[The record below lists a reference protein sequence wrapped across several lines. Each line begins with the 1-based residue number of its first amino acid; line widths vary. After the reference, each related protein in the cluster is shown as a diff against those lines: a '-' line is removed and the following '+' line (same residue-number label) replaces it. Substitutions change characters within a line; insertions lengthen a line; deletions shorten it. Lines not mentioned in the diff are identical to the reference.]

1 MKVIAICGSPKPKGN
16 TALALEILGEKLKS
30 YMSGSHAE
38 NLKYEIVYLKK
49 LDIRPCNACNG
60 CYGEGKCVQDDD
72 INMLL
77 NKLLTADG
85 IVLGSPT
92 YFSNV
97 TGRMQ
102 MFIERIG
109 LISKLNGSLMKGK
122 IGASVAVARRMGA
135 CVVYSAMN
143 YFFGILEMPI
153 ASSIYWN
160 VLIGLNPGDIKSDAE
175 GMAILDGLGKNMAD
189 LLIKLHGT

>member
-1 MKVIAICGSPKPKGN
+1 MKIVALNGSPKIKGN
-16 TALALEILGEKLKS
+16 TALSLEILGEKLKS
-30 YMSGSHAE
+30 SIE
-38 NLKYEIVYLKK
+38 NLEYELIHLKK
-49 LDIRPCNACNG
+49 LDLRPCNACNG
-60 CYGEGKCVQDDD
+60 CYGKGKCVQDDD
-72 INMLL
+72 INELL

-97 TGRMQ
+97 TSRMQ

-122 IGASVAVARRMGA
+122 IGASIAIARRMGA
-135 CVVYSAMN
+135 NVVYSAMN

-160 VLIGLNPGDIKSDAE
+160 VLIGLNPGDIKNDAE
-175 GMAILDGLGKNMAD
+175 GMLILDVLGKNMAE
-189 LLIKLHGT
+189 LLVKLHGT

>member
-1 MKVIAICGSPKPKGN
+1 MHQIMKVIAICGSPKSKGN

-30 YMSGSHAE
+30 HIE
-38 NLKYEIVYLKK
+38 NLEYEIVHLRK
-49 LDIRPCNACNG
+49 LDLRSCNACNG
-60 CYGEGKCVQDDD
+60 CYGKKKCVQDDD

-77 NKLLTADG
+77 DKLLTADG

-97 TGRMQ
+97 TSRMQ
-102 MFIERIG
+102 IFIERIG

-122 IGASVAVARRMGA
+122 IGASIAVARRMGA

-160 VLIGLNPGDIKSDAE
+160 VLIGLNPGDIKNDVE
-175 GMAILDGLGKNMAD
+175 GMAILDGLGKNMAE
-189 LLIKLHGT
+189 LLVKLH